1 MVASRNVCIIL
12 VRKREVICICV
23 DDFTFTRSL
32 LDIRNLCLTYYWN
45 FGELS
50 KITSGI
56 SFRGAETNLKRMW
69 VYGRCD
75 ILCYDL
81 VYQWNDFENLF
92 HIGNASFRISNLNS
106 ITLDFLEK
114 ERNITRTNYWKP
126 AKICKQPYFRS
137 VDKVSEI
144 IRDKKYFKKTE
155 TQKNCLLTLIFSA
168 HLWKWQTTL
177 RTSHSSQVCIFS

>member
-12 VRKREVICICV
+12 VRKRVVICICV
-23 DDFTFTRSL
+23 VDFTCTRSL

-50 KITSGI
+50 SGI
-56 SFRGAETNLKRMW
+56 SFRGGETNLKRMW

-114 ERNITRTNYWKP
+114 ERNNTRTNYWKP

-144 IRDKKYFKKTE
+144 IRDKKYLKKTGNTE
-155 TQKNCLLTLIFSA
+155 ELSVNFDIFS
-168 HLWKWQTTL
+168 
-177 RTSHSSQVCIFS
+177 SSLKMADDIEDVSFLPGLYF